1 YLLYIKLFYV
11 TDLITYT
18 DVKIYS
24 MMTQLQ
30 KSIIFTSFVIITAL
44 LSMFLVTLW
53 DIAFAQPQQFTTYK
67 SEKYGI
73 QFQYPVDWTIKE
85 KTYRFD
91 EGGGDITVRS
101 PNLLTMFGIEYK
113 DALSYFRTLD
123 IKDAAKTMIS
133 ILEASLFG
141 FDVLTIEESNLV
153 TIDNKT
159 AATAVIAAEERY
171 YNPPFKFVD
180 QQWIVII
187 GSNAYLIS
195 YLDSPIDDFDS
206 PSHTMI
212 RDHFIKSI
220 KFLGDDSAAPVTTA
234 KTIQI
239 SSSHFD

>member
-1 YLLYIKLFYV
+1 
-11 TDLITYT
+11 
-18 DVKIYS
+18 

-30 KSIIFTSFVIITAL
+30 KSIICTSFVIIAAL
-44 LSMFLVTLW
+44 LSIFMFTLL
-53 DIAFAQPQQFTTYK
+53 DTAFAQQQQFTTYK

-85 KTYRFD
+85 KTYRSD

-113 DALSYFRTLD
+113 DALSLFRTLD
-123 IKDAAKTMIS
+123 IKEAAKIMIS

-141 FDVLTIEESNLV
+141 FDVPIIEEPHLV

-171 YNPPFKFVD
+171 YNPPFKFLD

-195 YLDSPIDDFDS
+195 YLDSPTNDFDS

-212 RDHFIKSI
+212 RNHFIKSI
-220 KFLGDDSAAPVTTA
+220 KFLGDDSAAPATTA
-234 KTIQI
+234 QTIKI
-239 SSSHFD
+239 SSSHIN